1 MEYEKTI
8 EALFHSKLLIVEI
21 KLSSSQLNIS
31 VQEKLSEKSWI
42 GEFSPS
48 FIEELTLKTGNFKKF
63 SIFTKMLI
71 SGLEGTSSAVVVD
84 ILNHEDLDQLRN
96 TSSYHSSSKLYF
108 IITYVG
114 EFDKVHYPLP
124 LNTQTVLDSSS
135 LQKTISRLK
144 KEVDILKTS
153 MEPHQME
160 ISKTLK
166 ENSFLKAQIE
176 ELRAELEILGNE
188 NKEKGEIIRE
198 LEKAKAESLKENKT
212 LQKEND
218 GMVHELDKIRGHMDM
233 IIEQLEEAERE
244 KNKWGSTK
252 SLLQEIEEQKKLI
265 ERLNEE
271 IEMNRSEIKE
281 LKLVSKKD
289 KSRILQLESEL
300 RALFDRYRCEPPPKP
315 MKRSTSVKP
324 ESMRKSAD
332 SFSKLRTSEDS
343 RKSFQSS
350 ISPNKSE
357 KHIHNTSYDS
367 DEIQRRLTKIQNM
380 MKIVKE

>member
-1 MEYEKTI
+1 
-8 EALFHSKLLIVEI
+8 
-21 KLSSSQLNIS
+21 
-31 VQEKLSEKSWI
+31 
-42 GEFSPS
+42 
-48 FIEELTLKTGNFKKF
+48 
-63 SIFTKMLI
+63 MLI

-96 TSSYHSSSKLYF
+96 ASSYHSSSKLYF

-124 LNTQTVLDSSS
+124 LNSQTVLDSSS
-135 LQKTISRLK
+135 LQKTISRLR

-176 ELRAELEILGNE
+176 ELRTELENLGNE
-188 NKEKGEIIRE
+188 NKEKEEIIRE
-198 LEKAKAESLKENKT
+198 LEKAKAESLKENKI

-218 GMVHELDKIRGHMDM
+218 GMVNELDKIRGHMDM

-252 SLLQEIEEQKKLI
+252 SLLQEIDDQKKLI

-271 IEMNRSEIKE
+271 IEINKSEIKE

-300 RALFDRYRCEPPPKP
+300 RALFDRYRCEPLPKP

-324 ESMRKSAD
+324 ESMRKSTD
-332 SFSKLRTSEDS
+332 SFSKLRNSEDS